1 MKNITTHPMVQEK
14 VLEIINT
21 TASPQGVTNFN
32 ISSEVLIAEER
43 EKFITQIRE
52 ELSRNESE
60 EWTFP
65 SREIFCIKPGN
76 DLDERVESVW
86 SNKME
91 WMLRR

>member
-1 MKNITTHPMVQEK
+1 MKNITMHPMVQEK
-14 VLEIINT
+14 VNEIINT
-21 TASPQGVTNFN
+21 TASTQEISNFN
-32 ISSEVLIAEER
+32 ISSEILIARKR

-65 SREIFCIKPGN
+65 NREIFWIKPGN